1 MPKLYGISL
10 DSLAEYL
17 GVKFQKVEGVQDQL
31 WIFKTSPSSHKA
43 SCDDWLEWIVS
54 CTKQLYRCPS
64 ADDETIRRRVEEG
77 ECLGMAYRFARRFTC
92 STVSVSHIQKQKNAG
107 LHHFEPYFWSPIHIS
122 GRLVACYGGFPVTAR
137 EKKPDDSSTGFWE

>member
-31 WIFKTSPSSHKA
+31 WIFKTTPSSHKA
-43 SCDDWLEWIVS
+43 TCDDWVEWIVS

-92 STVSVSHIQKQKNAG
+92 STVSVPHIQKQKKPQG
-107 LHHFEPYFWSPIHIS
+107 CTIFEPYF
-122 GRLVACYGGFPVTAR
+122 
-137 EKKPDDSSTGFWE
+137 

>member
-10 DSLAEYL
+10 DSLAECL

-31 WIFKTSPSSHKA
+31 WIFKTTPSSHKA

-107 LHHFEPYFWSPIHIS
+107 LHHFWTILLKPHTYFWPFGGLLRWISSNCSRKKTGWFIH
-122 GRLVACYGGFPVTAR
+122 R
-137 EKKPDDSSTGFWE
+137 FWE

>member
-10 DSLAEYL
+10 DSLAQYL

-31 WIFKTSPSSHKA
+31 WILKTTPSSHKA
-43 SCDDWLEWIVS
+43 TCDDWVEWIVS

-77 ECLGMAYRFARRFTC
+77 ECLGMAYQICTQIHMLYSI
-92 STVSVSHIQKQKNAG
+92 STSYSETKKNAG
-107 LHHFEPYFWSPIHIS
+107 LHHF
-122 GRLVACYGGFPVTAR
+122 
-137 EKKPDDSSTGFWE
+137 